1 MNTDVC
7 KKCKWMEYCLYCSLH
22 SCCGKLPLPLFGSAA
37 LLTVS
42 EEVRSRCS
50 LKHRKSLL
58 LTDVSMENV
67 PMDTYPIHHS
77 DTSYRWVVSLLG
89 ELPTLQSL
97 YPLVSDLWY
106 AGNWTPLMALSPWA
120 VMSSLLLTLGS
131 GVTEKFGCRICTDL
145 IFRA

>member
-1 MNTDVC
+1 MFKSCNFNWLGNIILFVWPTFNLYISVRC
-7 KKCKWMEYCLYCSLH
+7 NYISVVIFILSKKSKLRDCCLH
-22 SCCGKLPLPLFGSAA
+22 SLMCSRHGKLTLAFFEFLA

-77 DTSYRWVVSLLG
+77 DTSYR
-89 ELPTLQSL
+89 
-97 YPLVSDLWY
+97 LVAWLSDNKSYL
-106 AGNWTPLMALSPWA
+106 NSNISFL
-120 VMSSLLLTLGS
+120 
-131 GVTEKFGCRICTDL
+131 
-145 IFRA
+145 

>member
-1 MNTDVC
+1 MFKSCNWMRNRILFKRPTFNLYISVMC
-7 KKCKWMEYCLYCSLH
+7 NYISIVVFILSKKIKLMEYCLH
-22 SCCGKLPLPLFGSAA
+22 SSMYSYCGKLMLAFFEFLA

-77 DTSYRWVVSLLG
+77 DTSYRLVV
-89 ELPTLQSL
+89 
-97 YPLVSDLWY
+97 
-106 AGNWTPLMALSPWA
+106 
-120 VMSSLLLTLGS
+120 
-131 GVTEKFGCRICTDL
+131 
-145 IFRA
+145 

>member
-1 MNTDVC
+1 MFKSCNSNWLGNIIPFVWPTFTLYISVRYNYMSVVIFVLS
-7 KKCKWMEYCLYCSLH
+7 KKSKLRDCCLH
-22 SCCGKLPLPLFGSAA
+22 SWMCSCHGKLTLSFFEFLA

-77 DTSYRWVVSLLG
+77 DTSYRLVVWLLDKISVSLSFSKL
-89 ELPTLQSL
+89 SK
-97 YPLVSDLWY
+97 
-106 AGNWTPLMALSPWA
+106 GNL
-120 VMSSLLLTLGS
+120 
-131 GVTEKFGCRICTDL
+131 
-145 IFRA
+145 

>member
-1 MNTDVC
+1 MPVRNAAGWNIV
-7 KKCKWMEYCLYCSLH
+7 SLFTVF
-22 SCCGKLPLPLFGSAA
+22 CCESFPLLSFPSLSLPVFAA

-77 DTSYRWVVSLLG
+77 DTSYRLVVSLLDQ
-89 ELPTLQSL
+89 LPTLQSL
-97 YPLVSDLWY
+97 VPVVSE
-106 AGNWTPLMALSPWA
+106 LSPTGSAEA
-120 VMSSLLLTLGS
+120 VGCGGS
-131 GVTEKFGCRICTDL
+131 
-145 IFRA
+145 